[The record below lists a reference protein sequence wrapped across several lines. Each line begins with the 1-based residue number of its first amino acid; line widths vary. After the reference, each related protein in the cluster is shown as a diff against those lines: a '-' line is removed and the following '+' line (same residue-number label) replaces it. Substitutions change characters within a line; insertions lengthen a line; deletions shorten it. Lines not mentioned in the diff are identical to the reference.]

1 MGYFNSLSLKIELK
15 PVYFF
20 SLHVILV
27 PDALTC
33 NYDVMY
39 VTEWLYIFVE
49 LECYRIFT
57 ILVEFLFVLYIH
69 TYI

>member
-27 PDALTC
+27 TDALTC

-69 TYI
+69 THF

>member
-1 MGYFNSLSLKIELK
+1 MGYFNSQSLKIELK
-15 PVYFF
+15 PVDFF

-27 PDALTC
+27 PDTLTC

-69 TYI
+69 THF

>member
-27 PDALTC
+27 PDTLTC

>member
-27 PDALTC
+27 PDVLTC

-69 TYI
+69 THF